1 MQQLKALAI
10 VALLALTS
18 LGQTIEVKPFEALVA
33 KSVKVEQL
41 TDSVAVILD
50 GTPIKQTGAYLRVA
64 SDKKWATPILDG
76 VTITQTAT
84 PGEWILFTKPG
95 IYRLLLA
102 EFDAETGPRYS
113 YHDLIIGGST
123 EPDPKPEPDPDNPVD
138 PPVGDYAEL
147 VNVAKSIADSLND
160 PKTRAALAT
169 AYRGAN
175 IPSLSYEDTVNAVK
189 NARRLVLSARQ
200 GESRNKDWSAWL
212 NAVDMEL
219 KKIVQPG
226 DKAAYANA
234 LQAIVKALES

>member
-1 MQQLKALAI
+1 MQSLRALAI

-41 TDSVAVILD
+41 IDSVAVILD
-50 GTPIKQTGAYLRVA
+50 GTPIKQTGAYLRIA

-95 IYRLLLA
+95 KYRLLLA

-123 EPDPKPEPDPDNPVD
+123 TPDPKPDPDKPVD
-138 PPVGDYAEL
+138 PPAGDYAEL
-147 VNVAKSIADSLND
+147 INVAKSIADLLAD
-160 PKTRAALAT
+160 PKTRAALAS
-169 AYRGAN
+169 AYRSVNLTG
-175 IPSLSYEDTVNAVK
+175 LSYDDSVNAVR
-189 NARRLVLSARQ
+189 NARQLVLSARQ
-200 GESRNKDWSAWL
+200 GESRNKDWDAWR
-212 NAVDMEL
+212 NAVDLEL
-219 KKIVQPG
+219 RKIVQPG

>member
-10 VALLALTS
+10 VALLSLTS

-50 GTPIKQTGAYLRVA
+50 GTPTKQTGAYLRVA
-64 SDKKWATPILDG
+64 SDKKWATPILKG
-76 VTITQTAT
+76 VTITQTT
-84 PGEWILFTKPG
+84 NPGEWILFTKPG
-95 IYRLLLA
+95 KYELLLA

-123 EPDPKPEPDPDNPVD
+123 TPDPKPDPDKPVD
-138 PPVGDYAEL
+138 PPTGDYAEL
-147 VNVAKSIADSLND
+147 SNVAKSVADSLAD
-160 PKTRAALAT
+160 PKTRTALAS
-169 AYRGAN
+169 AYRSA
-175 IPSLSYEDTVNAVK
+175 ISSATSYEDTVNAVI

-200 GESRNKDWSAWL
+200 GESRNKDWSTWL
-212 NAVDMEL
+212 NTVDMEL
-219 KKIVQPG
+219 KKVVQPG
-226 DKAAYANA
+226 DKTAYASA